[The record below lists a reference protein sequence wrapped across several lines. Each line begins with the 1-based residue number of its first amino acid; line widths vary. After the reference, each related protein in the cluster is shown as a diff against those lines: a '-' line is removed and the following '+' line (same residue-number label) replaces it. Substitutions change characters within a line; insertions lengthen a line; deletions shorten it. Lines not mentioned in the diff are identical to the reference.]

1 MIKPALAWGDVK
13 SLSLQLCEY
22 SYLSRSKSWG
32 PPDSGYVC
40 SSAWWSRRG
49 PWISKHWTMVR
60 QTQAW
65 FLQASGTGFLSISP
79 YLTLFPASFC
89 WKTPYRIYIVKS
101 ITSHP
106 QPTAPCPTPGRSWPG
121 PRFLSES
128 RPKPSCSRSTNGSS
142 PLCVGAILNN
152 EISSGKRKN
161 VKNMAVTTPWK
172 GRLLAGWEQNRR
184 QGTSF
189 SASSGNLVFTDS
201 TYLLLCPRPTTK
213 ALEVLIWG
221 YK

>member
-1 MIKPALAWGDVK
+1 MY
-13 SLSLQLCEY
+13 SLSLSNCVNIHTFHGANLEV
-22 SYLSRSKSWG
+22 
-32 PPDSGYVC
+32 P
-40 SSAWWSRRG
+40 
-49 PWISKHWTMVR
+49 
-60 QTQAW
+60 
-65 FLQASGTGFLSISP
+65 
-79 YLTLFPASFC
+79 LTLVTCAVLLDEVAVDPELASTEPWSWANTGLVPASLWHRIFVNQSILNLVSCIFC